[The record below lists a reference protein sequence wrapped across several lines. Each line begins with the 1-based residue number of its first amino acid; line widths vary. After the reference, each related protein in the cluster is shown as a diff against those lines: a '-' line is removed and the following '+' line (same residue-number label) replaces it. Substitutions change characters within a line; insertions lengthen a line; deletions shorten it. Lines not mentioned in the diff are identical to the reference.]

1 MQPQHDNDE
10 NGPSGGGH
18 GTPPRERAFNIPP
31 FLVALVVVFIA
42 IHGLVYYG
50 PNPIGTQLFLNL
62 AFFPVRLLASD
73 AALAQFFAGPS
84 WLSYFT
90 LATYGL
96 LHGSWL
102 HLGVNAL
109 WLVTF
114 GAPVVRRLGPQRFL
128 ALLVLGTIAGALT
141 HLLIYWGSAAPL
153 VGASAG
159 VSAIMGGAARFVF
172 DSRDRG
178 MMIAVR
184 NPELVRHRPVQSL
197 REVWSNPTV
206 LVFCGMLIVSNLLFG
221 AVSVPGAGEGSSI
234 AWQAHIGGFALGF
247 FGFTLFDVPRAA
259 RPRD

>member
-1 MQPQHDNDE
+1 V
-10 NGPSGGGH
+10 
-18 GTPPRERAFNIPP
+18 REPAFNVPP
-31 FLVALVVVFIA
+31 LLMALIVLFIV
-42 IHGLVYYG
+42 IHALVYYG
-50 PNPIGTQLFLNL
+50 PNGLGTQLFLNL
-62 AFFPVRLLASD
+62 AFFPARLVTSEVVHS
-73 AALAQFFAGPS
+73 QFFVGPPA
-84 WLSYFT
+84 LSYATF
-90 LATYGL
+90 ATYGL

-128 ALLVLGTIAGALT
+128 LLLVLGTIAGAAT
-141 HLLIYWGSAAPL
+141 HVLVHWGSAAPL

-178 MMIAVR
+178 MMVAVR
-184 NPELVRHRPVQSL
+184 HPELVRNRPIQSL

-221 AVSVPGAGEGSSI
+221 AVSMPGVGEDSSI
-234 AWQAHIGGFALGF
+234 AWQAHLGGFALGF
-247 FGFTLFDVPRAA
+247 FGFALFDLPGSGRMRSVS
-259 RPRD
+259 